1 MVSFCSWVGTVA
13 TVKRHRFSMFSLV
26 TGVAAYIVGSVRLL
40 RCFSVFIVLE
50 CDCSTRS
57 GVDFGGI
64 LATKR

>member
-50 CDCSTRS
+50 YDCSTKNFAYIVAGS
-57 GVDFGGI
+57 NPF
-64 LATKR
+64 